1 MRRRATAQRE
11 PPHES
16 LAAKGS
22 TVPRDVHV
30 CVFAKAPRPGHVKTR
45 LAEAIGPEHAA
56 DLAAAFL
63 ADTWASLARLPWA
76 RPIAAVDAVSAPG
89 LPATTRRSEIWLQ
102 GRGDLGARI
111 ERVLRRALRELPF
124 AIALGADTPGLPR
137 RLLERARAELHEAD
151 AVLGPARDGGFYL
164 LGLRRCPPGLLRG
177 LPWSRA
183 DTFEHTRDRLRERGL
198 TVSLLPRWFD
208 VDRPADLT
216 RMRALLDAGEIRA
229 ANTARV
235 LRRRRDASKDE

>member
-1 MRRRATAQRE
+1 
-11 PPHES
+11 
-16 LAAKGS
+16 
-22 TVPRDVHV
+22 VPRDVHV
-30 CVFAKAPRPGHVKTR
+30 CVFAKAPRPGAVKTR
-45 LAEAIGPEHAA
+45 LAAAIGPDQAA
-56 DLAAAFL
+56 ELAAAFL
-63 ADTWASLARLPWA
+63 ADTWASVARLPWA
-76 RPIAAVDAVSAPG
+76 RPIAALDAASAPG
-89 LPATTRRSEIWLQ
+89 LPAANPRGEIWLQ

-137 RLLERARAELHEAD
+137 GLLERARTELRRSD

-235 LRRRRDASKDE
+235 LRRLRDGRRILDCR